1 MQNINFD
8 WMRGDDEREVLLIE
22 QGGAPFDLTG
32 YRADLHIRP
41 EEGSPVEL
49 STGNGLTIE
58 NHKITIEIAHE
69 KTKNA
74 EWRAAPWDLQLT
86 TPEGRV
92 KTICGGIVRLR
103 QDITR

>member
-41 EEGSPVEL
+41 EEGSTVEL
-49 STGNGLTIE
+49 STGNGL
-58 NHKITIEIAHE
+58 TIEIAHE

-86 TPEGRV
+86 SPEGRV

>member
-41 EEGSPVEL
+41 EEGSSVEL
-49 STGNGLTIE
+49 STGDGHTIE
-58 NHKITIEIAHE
+58 NHQITIEIANY

-86 TPEGRV
+86 SPEGRV

>member
-8 WMRGDDEREVLLIE
+8 WIRGDDEREVLHIE

-41 EEGSPVEL
+41 EEGSLVEL
-49 STGNGLTIE
+49 STSYGLTIE

-74 EWRAAPWDLQLT
+74 QWHAAPWDLQLT
-86 TPEGRV
+86 SPEGRV

>member
-8 WMRGDDEREVLLIE
+8 WIRGDDERETLLVE

-49 STGNGLTIE
+49 STGDGLNIE
-58 NHKITIEIAHE
+58 NNQITIEIAHQ
-69 KTKNA
+69 KTQNA
-74 EWRAAPWDLQLT
+74 AWFSAPWDLQLT
-86 TPEGRV
+86 APDGRV